1 MWIFFWYFTC
11 DSHISCLFA
20 NRIWI
25 NQSWKQTSESDR
37 DREGERVEIRH
48 ERWKSLS
55 EKKIPIWINAYVKC
69 GNVLVHSSYC
79 VLPRSDR
86 NKKKPDWIVCGI
98 IPDTILII
106 NSHPLSSVVH
116 FPLVS
121 FNSIVAYASMPICI
135 PTIPT
140 MHNFDA
146 SNSFRCCYCTLH
158 RMVLSHSFSILSIV
172 LFVWRWIDENI
183 RQRK

>member
-1 MWIFFWYFTC
+1 MFWF
-11 DSHISCLFA
+11 IP
-20 NRIWI
+20 RIV
-25 NQSWKQTSESDR
+25 SF
-37 DREGERVEIRH
+37 REAIGI
-48 ERWKSLS
+48 
-55 EKKIPIWINAYVKC
+55 
-69 GNVLVHSSYC
+69 
-79 VLPRSDR
+79 
-86 NKKKPDWIVCGI
+86 KKKPDWIVCGI

-158 RMVLSHSFSILSIV
+158 SMALSHSFSILSIV

-183 RQRK
+183 RQRKQFSICSQWKIIRWKYFELIENSIYLEKSSKIHEKSKKMVFIQIVLIWQFIKFNIFVNFDKNHQYGM